1 MTAAEEKRRD
11 ALDKLKRR
19 AAGST
24 PGGPTRPIV
33 IDSATP
39 SPDPARVLV
48 PASSSPVH
56 SPAAQGMGRTQI
68 PSSNLGRLVTSPV
81 KKSLGEYSP
90 SSPQPLSRLKRR
102 ADPDASPT
110 KAAPASLPASAST
123 SRSTSGTASRSA
135 SATASASKPALP
147 RKGPPK
153 LVAAARD
160 QHNADVEARIQKLIG
175 QYPKANR
182 AEVHQAIQRNPNNP
196 EEILDQVREAHERG
210 ITTERQAQNSAV
222 VSSKLKTF
230 TYVPTPSPSTPSSS
244 QPASPFVSSASARPR
259 VSTTIE
265 SPKKKRRNENSTI
278 YAKRAK
284 GDKPKRDADEES
296 AAESGAES
304 DGSDAWSGEDT
315 RVRKKKRTIEDDDD
329 EIDAEG
335 AALRGFNEDSVET
348 LTGTIACSEEQANK
362 IISLRPYADA
372 DEVAAKLR
380 KARGVSFKLFEQYVD
395 IMEGYVQIDSCL
407 NRCESIADEIANTLS
422 VWKGASTAS
431 DSVTGTPSNLND
443 VKVDVAKVSELL
455 LSETNTHKR
464 KILASY
470 IRQQPSLLSDGTVL
484 KDYQL
489 LGVNWLNLLYSRKIG
504 CILADEMG
512 LGKTIQVIAFLAH
525 LKERGIHGPH
535 MIFVPASTLENWT
548 REFERFAPDINVDT
562 YYGSQAE
569 RVELRSEL
577 KHKFR
582 AGKLEVVLASYTQVT
597 SHDDLSFFKKKIDFK
612 TCVYDEAH
620 MLKNFVSKRYTDL
633 LSIKPQWRLLLT
645 GTPVQ
650 NNLQELV
657 SLLMFIHRSVFAEAE
672 PHLRAIFKV
681 QSGGGGA
688 AGAKASMLSQNRVS
702 RARTMLT
709 PFVLRRRKAHV
720 LTLPPKIETTEECEM
735 TPTQAKL
742 YRDTL
747 LRSRKAIASMSE
759 EALEAAA
766 DGDVDEDGKPKA
778 TKGKKKAAS
787 APKDQSSSNIL
798 MELRKAASHPLL
810 FRRIYT
816 MPKLKQIARACLNTP
831 TWCDSNFDYVV
842 EDLEVMTDAEIHN
855 FVKEHE
861 ELAHFALDEK
871 EFLEGGKMA
880 ALLRII
886 ERCEA
891 EGKRLLLFS
900 QFTMILN
907 ILEVAL
913 TSKGVKYVRLD
924 GQTRTDERQGIVD
937 EFNEDPSIPVF
948 LLSTKAGGVGINLTA
963 ASVVVIFDQDFNP
976 HNDKQAAD
984 RAYRIGQERPV
995 EVIKLLSKGSIDEDI
1010 AAIGQTKLQLDD
1022 MVGGDGVATGAGT
1035 PATDASEDKTA
1046 AEVKKS
1052 LLKTLR
1058 TKFEAEGD
1066 AAGAEGTPEV
1076 EMDEDVVKQNVLV
1089 PVLPASS
1096 AGGDAARRTCRD
1108 HAAGRE
1114 RPANGSPTEVLYT
1127 WHRLHPPSQ
1136 PLPSQVLTT
1145 FEPPMSTYKPI
1156 SVPLPKGAKVGEL
1169 WRLGLLA
1176 PPAQGPSSIPLER
1189 LLADPGVLGVWSE
1202 GIELLP
1208 AAAPDPKAAK
1218 GKGKKGDKGDKGK
1231 GKAKEAPKQ
1240 SRITR
1245 SWPTAYGALKV
1256 VEQTSFDLDK
1266 VSFGRSSTADEQKVW
1281 DSGLALSAWLGRY
1294 LSTSHPHTLA
1304 RRVLDLIPGN
1314 SILELGSGTG
1324 LVSIALSPLAPSA
1337 RITATDLDSAMEIM
1351 QQNIDLNGVDVA
1363 AKVLDWDAPM
1373 PPWVESDWPSLVL

>member
-1 MTAAEEKRRD
+1 MAG
-11 ALDKLKRR
+11 R
-19 AAGST
+19 A
-24 PGGPTRPIV
+24 
-33 IDSATP
+33 
-39 SPDPARVLV
+39 
-48 PASSSPVH
+48 
-56 SPAAQGMGRTQI
+56 QI
-68 PSSNLGRLVTSPV
+68 PSSNLGRLVTSPT
-81 KKSLGEYSP
+81 KHLADYSP
-90 SSPQPLSRLKRR
+90 SSPQPLSRLKKRP
-102 ADPDASPT
+102 DPDASPT
-110 KAAPASLPASAST
+110 RSAPSSTSSVASSAWTGALPASSRPAS
-123 SRSTSGTASRSA
+123 SS
-135 SATASASKPALP
+135 SKPALP

-153 LVAAARD
+153 LVAVARQ
-160 QHNADVEARIQKLIG
+160 QHDADVEARIQKLIA
-175 QYPKANR
+175 QFPKANR
-182 AEVHQAIQRNPNNP
+182 AEVHQALLRHPGNT
-196 EEILDQVREAHERG
+196 EAVLDEVREAHERG
-210 ITTERQAQNSAV
+210 LAAERNAERQAQQGASVASRLKSYAFAPAPSA
-222 VSSKLKTF
+222 S
-230 TYVPTPSPSTPSSS
+230 PSSS
-244 QPASPFVSSASARPR
+244 PASPFGFATSSRAPSRT

-265 SPKKKRRNENSTI
+265 SPKKKRRNENSAI

-284 GDKPKRDADEES
+284 TTGEKKKRDADEES

-304 DGSDAWSGEDT
+304 DGSSAWSGDDS
-315 RVRKKKRTIEDDDD
+315 RARKKKRTVVDDDED
-329 EIDAEG
+329 EIDAES
-335 AALRGFNEDSVET
+335 AALRGFNEDSAET
-348 LTGTIACSEEQANK
+348 LTGTIACSPEQAEK

-407 NRCESIADEIANTLS
+407 NRCEGIADEIANTLS
-422 VWKGASTAS
+422 VWKGASTVS

-455 LSETNTHKR
+455 LSETNAHKK

-470 IRQQPSLLSDGTVL
+470 IRQQPALLSDGTVL

-489 LGVNWLNLLYSRKIG
+489 LGVNWLNMLYSRKIG

-525 LKERGIHGPH
+525 LKERGIKGPH

-577 KHKFR
+577 KAKFR
-582 AGKLEVVLASYTQVT
+582 AGELEVVLASYTQVQA
-597 SHDDLSFFKKKIDFK
+597 HDDLAFFRKKIEFE

-633 LSIKPQWRLLLT
+633 LSIRPRWRLLLT

-681 QSGGGGA
+681 QSGAGGA
-688 AGAKASMLSQNRVS
+688 GAQASLLSQNRVS

-709 PFVLRRRKAHV
+709 PFVLRRRKANV
-720 LTLPPKIETTEECEM
+720 LTLPPKIEVTEECDM
-735 TPTQAKL
+735 TPTQARL

-747 LRSRKAIASMSE
+747 LRSRKAIASMSDA
-759 EALEAAA
+759 ALEAV
-766 DGDVDEDGKPKA
+766 DDVDEDGKPKA
-778 TKGKKKAAS
+778 SKGKKKAAAAS
-787 APKDQSSSNIL
+787 QSSANIL

-842 EDLEVMTDAEIHN
+842 EDLEVMTDAEIHS
-855 FVKEHE
+855 FVKEHP

-886 ERCEA
+886 NRCEA

-913 TSKGVKYVRLD
+913 SSKGIKYVRLD

-995 EVIKLLSKGSIDEDI
+995 EVIKLVTRGSIDEDI

-1022 MVGGDGVATGAGT
+1022 MVGGDGVATEAGT
-1035 PATDASEDKTA
+1035 PATDASDDKTA

-1058 TKFEAEGD
+1058 NKFEAEGGGGGEGE
-1066 AAGAEGTPEV
+1066 AGESGDV
-1076 EMDEDVVKQNVLV
+1076 EMKDKE
-1089 PVLPASS
+1089 
-1096 AGGDAARRTCRD
+1096 
-1108 HAAGRE
+1108 E
-1114 RPANGSPTEVLYT
+1114 EEVA
-1127 WHRLHPPSQ
+1127 PSSQ
-1136 PLPSQVLTT
+1136 P
-1145 FEPPMSTYKPI
+1145 KRARG
-1156 SVPLPKGAKVGEL
+1156 GA
-1169 WRLGLLA
+1169 R
-1176 PPAQGPSSIPLER
+1176 
-1189 LLADPGVLGVWSE
+1189 
-1202 GIELLP
+1202 
-1208 AAAPDPKAAK
+1208 
-1218 GKGKKGDKGDKGK
+1218 
-1231 GKAKEAPKQ
+1231 
-1240 SRITR
+1240 
-1245 SWPTAYGALKV
+1245 
-1256 VEQTSFDLDK
+1256 
-1266 VSFGRSSTADEQKVW
+1266 
-1281 DSGLALSAWLGRY
+1281 
-1294 LSTSHPHTLA
+1294 
-1304 RRVLDLIPGN
+1304 
-1314 SILELGSGTG
+1314 
-1324 LVSIALSPLAPSA
+1324 
-1337 RITATDLDSAMEIM
+1337 
-1351 QQNIDLNGVDVA
+1351 
-1363 AKVLDWDAPM
+1363 
-1373 PPWVESDWPSLVL
+1373 

>member
-1 MTAAEEKRRD
+1 M
-11 ALDKLKRR
+11 
-19 AAGST
+19 
-24 PGGPTRPIV
+24 
-33 IDSATP
+33 
-39 SPDPARVLV
+39 LV
-48 PASSSPVH
+48 PASSSPVR
-56 SPAAQGMGRTQI
+56 SPAPTLGRTQI
-68 PSSNLGRLVTSPV
+68 PSSNLGRLVTSPA

-102 ADPDASPT
+102 VDPDASPT
-110 KAAPASLPASAST
+110 KPAPAPAPAP
-123 SRSTSGTASRSA
+123 AA
-135 SATASASKPALP
+135 KPALA

-175 QYPKANR
+175 QFPKASR
-182 AEVHQAIQRNPNNP
+182 AEVHQAIARNGSNT
-196 EEILDQVREAHERG
+196 EAVMEQVREAHERN
-210 ITTERQAQNSAV
+210 IANERNAERQVQHGAHVA
-222 VSSKLKTF
+222 SKLKTF
-230 TYVPTPSPSTPSSS
+230 AYALTPSPSTPSS
-244 QPASPFVSSASARPR
+244 PASPFAASPFGASSSRPR
-259 VSTTIE
+259 ATVTTTIE

-284 GDKPKRDADEES
+284 GVEKKRPDADEES

-329 EIDAEG
+329 DIDAEA

-422 VWKGASTAS
+422 VWKGASVAS

-455 LSETNTHKR
+455 LSETNTHKK

-470 IRQQPSLLSDGTVL
+470 IRQQPALLSEGTVL

-525 LKERGIHGPH
+525 LKQRGIHGPH

-582 AGKLEVVLASYTQVT
+582 AGELEVVLVSYTQVQ
-597 SHDDLSFFKKKIDFK
+597 SHDDLAFFKKKIHFK

-633 LSIKPQWRLLLT
+633 LSIKPEWRLLLT

-657 SLLMFIHRSVFAEAE
+657 SLLMFIHRTVFAEAE

-681 QSGGGGA
+681 QSGAGGA
-688 AGAKASMLSQNRVS
+688 GAQASMLSQNRVS

-766 DGDVDEDGKPKA
+766 DGDVDEDGNPKA
-778 TKGKKKAAS
+778 TKGKKKA

-886 ERCEA
+886 DRCEA

-913 TSKGVKYVRLD
+913 TSRGVRYVRLD

-937 EFNEDPSIPVF
+937 EFNEDRAIPVF

-1035 PATDASEDKTA
+1035 PATDASDDKTA

-1066 AAGAEGTPEV
+1066 KGTPEV
-1076 EMDEDVVKQNVLV
+1076 EMKEEDEEEK
-1089 PVLPASS
+1089 A
-1096 AGGDAARRTCRD
+1096 
-1108 HAAGRE
+1108 
-1114 RPANGSPTEVLYT
+1114 
-1127 WHRLHPPSQ
+1127 PSQ
-1136 PLPSQVLTT
+1136 SQ
-1145 FEPPMSTYKPI
+1145 
-1156 SVPLPKGAKVGEL
+1156 PKRA
-1169 WRLGLLA
+1169 R
-1176 PPAQGPSSIPLER
+1176 
-1189 LLADPGVLGVWSE
+1189 GV
-1202 GIELLP
+1202 
-1208 AAAPDPKAAK
+1208 
-1218 GKGKKGDKGDKGK
+1218 
-1231 GKAKEAPKQ
+1231 
-1240 SRITR
+1240 
-1245 SWPTAYGALKV
+1245 
-1256 VEQTSFDLDK
+1256 
-1266 VSFGRSSTADEQKVW
+1266 
-1281 DSGLALSAWLGRY
+1281 
-1294 LSTSHPHTLA
+1294 A
-1304 RRVLDLIPGN
+1304 R
-1314 SILELGSGTG
+1314 
-1324 LVSIALSPLAPSA
+1324 
-1337 RITATDLDSAMEIM
+1337 
-1351 QQNIDLNGVDVA
+1351 
-1363 AKVLDWDAPM
+1363 
-1373 PPWVESDWPSLVL
+1373 